1 MVCRKYHLE
10 KIMQLQ
16 TLLGVALPI
25 VQAPM
30 AGVQDSALAL
40 AVSNA
45 GGLGSLPCAMLTP
58 DALRQELEVLR
69 HGTDHPFNLNFFCHT
84 PPTPDDAAQ
93 QGWLDLFGAYYQTW
107 GIDPTTVGAGAARV
121 PFNHAMAEL
130 VCEYRPAVV
139 SFHFGLP
146 APELLDMVRRSGAK
160 IVSSATTVA
169 EARWLQAH
177 GTDAIIAQGLEAGG
191 HRGMFLSSDLNTQL
205 GTLALLPQV
214 VDAVQVPVIAAGGIA
229 DARGV
234 RAALALGAAGVQV
247 GTAYLLCPEAR
258 TSALHR
264 AALQSEQAHTTA
276 LTNVFTGRPARGIVN
291 RLVRELGP
299 MHPQAPQFPLA
310 TAASAPLRSRAESAG
325 NSDFSPLWAGQNV
338 SGCKA
343 IPAGRLTQELA
354 QALA

>member
-1 MVCRKYHLE
+1 
-10 KIMQLQ
+10 MQLQ

-69 HGTDHPFNLNFFCHT
+69 HGTDRPFNLNFFCHT

-93 QGWLDLFGAYYQTW
+93 QGWLDLFGGYYQTW
-107 GIDPTTVGAGAARV
+107 GIDPATVGAGAARV

-169 EARWLQAH
+169 EARWLEAH
-177 GTDAIIAQGLEAGG
+177 GVDAIIAQGLEAGG

-234 RAALALGAAGVQV
+234 RAA
-247 GTAYLLCPEAR
+247 R
-258 TSALHR
+258 
-264 AALQSEQAHTTA
+264 
-276 LTNVFTGRPARGIVN
+276 
-291 RLVRELGP
+291 
-299 MHPQAPQFPLA
+299 
-310 TAASAPLRSRAESAG
+310 
-325 NSDFSPLWAGQNV
+325 
-338 SGCKA
+338 
-343 IPAGRLTQELA
+343 
-354 QALA
+354 